1 MNDCG
6 LNVTFFD
13 NPHYLNISK
22 TRIDSINI
30 EIRDINGNHIEFKDL
45 FSNIYISLHF
55 KHRNY

>member
-1 MNDCG
+1 MVYIMSQENC
-6 LNVTFFD
+6 
-13 NPHYLNISK
+13 YLNISK